1 MGLEIVG
8 ENKLYLS
15 MFLNFAIGPAQIL
28 VILVILGIFVL
39 PAWFLYKKANKPG
52 WAAIVPIYSTL
63 VWLEIIGKPWY
74 WLLLFCIPYVNLIFI
89 VWATNLTSKSYGK
102 EEGFTF
108 GLIFLPFLFYPILA
122 FGSSKYV
129 GPAGKK

>member
-1 MGLEIVG
+1 
-8 ENKLYLS
+8 
-15 MFLNFAIGPAQIL
+15 MFLNFAIGPGQIL
-28 VILVILGIFVL
+28 VILVILGIFAL

-52 WAAIVPIYSTL
+52 WAAIVPIYNTL